1 MTAPTLADAL
11 PPLPPLPAAEA
22 HGHDADSLDPIPFYT
37 AEQMHAYA
45 RAYGAALAAADAAVP
60 QGEAV
65 PVAWLRDQRGAYE
78 GPAALE
84 PLFLLGWNPPGPGR
98 AATYSP
104 LYAAQPAVPTP
115 QPVQAVPL
123 TREQIADIV
132 REHLTSMYAC
142 TRVWEA
148 WSVGTMTEDDF
159 VPAEETDMADDIA
172 AALVARITGG
182 SNG

>member
-11 PPLPPLPAAEA
+11 RLIIQWNRDHATDQYGDPNKAESWA
-22 HGHDADSLDPIPFYT
+22 CVRT
-37 AEQMHAYA
+37 A
-45 RAYGAALAAADAAVP
+45 RAALAAAASAVP
-60 QGEAV
+60 QAQAV

-104 LYAAQPAVPTP
+104 LYAAQPAAPTS

-123 TREQIADIV
+123 TPRD
-132 REHLTSMYAC
+132 
-142 TRVWEA
+142 
-148 WSVGTMTEDDF
+148 
-159 VPAEETDMADDIA
+159 
-172 AALVARITGG
+172 VARQVFALCEQFEDLQDSPADSFGVQRHIAGQRYAAKRIRNAIGDWLTEQERAHNITGG
-182 SNG
+182 SEHG